1 MAQCPFCHNA
11 LSSEPL
17 ACGNCG
23 ARKSRDYLGSSPTR
37 AVIEIVACVVLII
50 VFLASGYASPDPK
63 TLMGAKMIAA
73 FFGMNAAVRLF
84 LLVRGP
90 EWHRP
95 WFMQRARRG

>member
-1 MAQCPFCHNA
+1 
-11 LSSEPL
+11 
-17 ACGNCG
+17 
-23 ARKSRDYLGSSPTR
+23 
-37 AVIEIVACVVLII
+37 
-50 VFLASGYASPDPK
+50 
-63 TLMGAKMIAA
+63 MIAA